1 MPYTASPASTV
12 AGITRASFGKTL
24 DGVSVD
30 LFTLRNVNG
39 LEARITNYGG
49 IVVSLTTPDR
59 RGRMGDLVLG
69 YDNLD
74 GYLAKSPYFGALIG
88 RYGNR
93 IAKGKFT
100 LNGVTYSLA
109 INNGPNSLHGGRI
122 GFDKAVWQARPKQG
136 AMGPTLEL
144 TYLSQDGEE
153 GYPGEL
159 RVTASYTLTA
169 DNELCLE
176 ITAVT
181 DKDTVVNLTQHSYFN
196 LAGEGDVL
204 GHQLY
209 IDADRIVPV
218 DATLIPTGQLRPVAG
233 TPFDF
238 RQPTAIGSRIDQND
252 EQLKLANGYDHTFV
266 LNHPAGRLDLAARV
280 TEPATGRVLEV
291 LTTEPGVQLYTGN
304 FLDGTIRGK
313 VGRVYQ
319 RRHAFCLEAQ
329 HFPDSPNQPDFPSV
343 VLKPGQVYRHTTV
356 FKFSTVQ

>member
-59 RGRMGDLVLG
+59 CGRMGDLVLG

-136 AMGPTLEL
+136 AMDP
-144 TYLSQDGEE
+144 
-153 GYPGEL
+153 PW
-159 RVTASYTLTA
+159 
-169 DNELCLE
+169 N
-176 ITAVT
+176 
-181 DKDTVVNLTQHSYFN
+181 
-196 LAGEGDVL
+196 
-204 GHQLY
+204 
-209 IDADRIVPV
+209 
-218 DATLIPTGQLRPVAG
+218 
-233 TPFDF
+233 
-238 RQPTAIGSRIDQND
+238 
-252 EQLKLANGYDHTFV
+252 
-266 LNHPAGRLDLAARV
+266 
-280 TEPATGRVLEV
+280 
-291 LTTEPGVQLYTGN
+291 
-304 FLDGTIRGK
+304 
-313 VGRVYQ
+313 
-319 RRHAFCLEAQ
+319 
-329 HFPDSPNQPDFPSV
+329 
-343 VLKPGQVYRHTTV
+343 
-356 FKFSTVQ
+356 